1 MKYQI
6 FKQKFSEM
14 EGLNL
19 RIRETKQG
27 FLFYAFST
35 LLIALQF
42 GLYITDS
49 SILGLMDLEGWL
61 FFITSCISHAAMFAL
76 IPYLLSLIFTFC
88 RCTKTARI
96 VQIVGIVLL
105 CIINYLNSQVYAI
118 YHFHIN
124 GFVLSMVFGEGAGE
138 IFNFDIMLY
147 LKEIALFLVVAV
159 IVIGVWYVSYLLWKK
174 RQKAYAWTIAGCI
187 IGSTLFA
194 HICHIYGAF
203 YQQPSVMKSS
213 ALLPYYF
220 PTTSNG
226 LLLKLGC
233 TPPRES
239 MIQMNGKQSADIQY
253 PIQPLQKEKMNPDSL
268 PNIIFILIDSW
279 NTRSLT
285 AECMP
290 NAYQFAQ
297 QNQWFSNHVSGSN
310 GTRSGVFSLFFGLS
324 CYYWESFDPA
334 HIQPVFI
341 KRLQE
346 LGYEIQTYPSATFAD
361 PPFGRVIFGGVP
373 GIHTETKGN
382 TPLERDTRI
391 AEEFISDSQQ
401 HKKSGKP
408 FFSFLFFDLPHS
420 FGLPADKNKR
430 FQPAW
435 AYADYTK
442 LSNDMDPTPFWNMYR
457 NCCYQDDLLLGRI
470 FETLKK
476 EGLMDNTIIILSGDH
491 SQEFNENHHNYWGH
505 NGNFSKAQIG
515 VPMIW
520 HVPGVKPQK
529 FMHRTTHYDVV
540 PTLMKNHLGVKNNPA
555 DYSMGKMM
563 TDKTPRLWHVV
574 GSNLNYA
581 FIINNDTIL
590 EKTADGAL
598 DVYDAHMNPVK
609 NYRLPA
615 KQFDQA
621 IKQLNRFFK

>member
-19 RIRETKQG
+19 RIREAKQG

-88 RCTKTARI
+88 RCTKTART

-147 LKEIALFLVVAV
+147 LKEIALFLVVAA
-159 IVIGVWYVSYLLWKK
+159 IVVGTWYASYLLWKK
-174 RQKAYAWTIAGCI
+174 RQKAYAWTIAGYI
-187 IGSTLFA
+187 IGCTLFA
-194 HICHIYGAF
+194 HLCHIYGAF

-334 HIQPVFI
+334 HIQPLFI

-476 EGLMDNTIIILSGDH
+476 EGLMDNTIVSI
-491 SQEFNENHHNYWGH
+491 
-505 NGNFSKAQIG
+505 
-515 VPMIW
+515 
-520 HVPGVKPQK
+520 
-529 FMHRTTHYDVV
+529 R
-540 PTLMKNHLGVKNNPA
+540 
-555 DYSMGKMM
+555 
-563 TDKTPRLWHVV
+563 
-574 GSNLNYA
+574 
-581 FIINNDTIL
+581 
-590 EKTADGAL
+590 
-598 DVYDAHMNPVK
+598 
-609 NYRLPA
+609 
-615 KQFDQA
+615 
-621 IKQLNRFFK
+621 

>member
-19 RIRETKQG
+19 RIREAKQG

-49 SILGLMDLEGWL
+49 SILELMDLEGWL

-147 LKEIALFLVVAV
+147 LKEIALFLVVAA

-174 RQKAYAWTIAGCI
+174 RQKAYAWAIAGCI

-194 HICHIYGAF
+194 HLCHIYGAF

-233 TPPRES
+233 TPHRES

-334 HIQPVFI
+334 HIQPLFI
-341 KRLQE
+341 KRLLE

-457 NCCYQDDLLLGRI
+457 NCCYQDDLLLGHI

-520 HVPGVKPQK
+520 HVPGTKPQK
-529 FMHRTTHYDVV
+529 FTHRTTHYDVV
-540 PTLMKNHLGVKNNPA
+540 PTLMKNHLGIKNNPA
-555 DYSMGKMM
+555 DYSMGRMM
-563 TDKTPRLWHVV
+563 MDKTPRLWHVV

-609 NYRLPA
+609 NYHLPA
-615 KQFDQA
+615 KQFDKA

>member
-1 MKYQI
+1 MNIQKLKY
-6 FKQKFSEM
+6 KFHSGKNSKPWYYIKEYVR
-14 EGLNL
+14 LYTPACIL
-19 RIRETKQG
+19 KWREQHLLDKGIKQG
-27 FLFYAFST
+27 CLFYAFST

-49 SILGLMDLEGWL
+49 LILGLMDLEGWL

-96 VQIVGIVLL
+96 VQIVGIILL

-147 LKEIALFLVVAV
+147 LKEIALFLMVAAIVV
-159 IVIGVWYVSYLLWKK
+159 GTWYASYHLWKK

-187 IGSTLFA
+187 IGCTLFA
-194 HICHIYGAF
+194 HLCHIYGAF

-220 PTTSNG
+220 PTTANG

-233 TPPRES
+233 TPPREC

-324 CYYWESFDPA
+324 CYFRPCSYPA
-334 HIQPVFI
+334 ALHQAPT
-341 KRLQE
+341 
-346 LGYEIQTYPSATFAD
+346 GT
-361 PPFGRVIFGGVP
+361 
-373 GIHTETKGN
+373 GI
-382 TPLERDTRI
+382 RD
-391 AEEFISDSQQ
+391 SD
-401 HKKSGKP
+401 
-408 FFSFLFFDLPHS
+408 
-420 FGLPADKNKR
+420 
-430 FQPAW
+430 
-435 AYADYTK
+435 
-442 LSNDMDPTPFWNMYR
+442 LS
-457 NCCYQDDLLLGRI
+457 
-470 FETLKK
+470 
-476 EGLMDNTIIILSGDH
+476 
-491 SQEFNENHHNYWGH
+491 
-505 NGNFSKAQIG
+505 
-515 VPMIW
+515 
-520 HVPGVKPQK
+520 
-529 FMHRTTHYDVV
+529 
-540 PTLMKNHLGVKNNPA
+540 
-555 DYSMGKMM
+555 
-563 TDKTPRLWHVV
+563 
-574 GSNLNYA
+574 
-581 FIINNDTIL
+581 
-590 EKTADGAL
+590 
-598 DVYDAHMNPVK
+598 
-609 NYRLPA
+609 
-615 KQFDQA
+615 
-621 IKQLNRFFK
+621 

>member
-1 MKYQI
+1 MP
-6 FKQKFSEM
+6 S
-14 EGLNL
+14 
-19 RIRETKQG
+19 
-27 FLFYAFST
+27 

-147 LKEIALFLVVAV
+147 LKEIALFLVVAA

-187 IGSTLFA
+187 IGCTLFA
-194 HICHIYGAF
+194 HLCHIYGAF

-334 HIQPVFI
+334 HIQPLFI

-555 DYSMGKMM
+555 DYSMGRMM
-563 TDKTPRLWHVV
+563 MDKTPRLWHVV

-615 KQFDQA
+615 KQFDKA

>member
-1 MKYQI
+1 MNYKSLI
-6 FKQKFSEM
+6 IK
-14 EGLNL
+14 G
-19 RIRETKQG
+19 IKQG
-27 FLFYAFST
+27 CLFYAFST
-35 LLIALQF
+35 LLITLQF

-49 SILGLMDLEGWL
+49 SILEMMDLEGWL

-96 VQIVGIVLL
+96 VQIVGIILL

-147 LKEIALFLVVAV
+147 LKEIALFLMVAA
-159 IVIGVWYVSYLLWKK
+159 IVIGTWYASYLLWKK
-174 RQKAYAWTIAGCI
+174 CQKAYAWTIAGCI
-187 IGSTLFA
+187 IGCTLFA
-194 HICHIYGAF
+194 HLCHIYGAF

-334 HIQPVFI
+334 HIQPLFI

-401 HKKSGKP
+401 HKKSEKP

-520 HVPGVKPQK
+520 HVPGTKPQK
-529 FMHRTTHYDVV
+529 FTHRTTHYDVV

-555 DYSMGKMM
+555 DYSMGRMM
-563 TDKTPRLWHVV
+563 MDKTPRLWHVV

>member
-19 RIRETKQG
+19 RIREAKQG
-27 FLFYAFST
+27 FLFFAFST

-96 VQIVGIVLL
+96 VQIVGIILL

-147 LKEIALFLVVAV
+147 LKEIALFLVVAA
-159 IVIGVWYVSYLLWKK
+159 IVIGVWYASYLLWKK

-187 IGSTLFA
+187 IGCTLFA
-194 HICHIYGAF
+194 HLCHIYGAF

-334 HIQPVFI
+334 HIQPLFI

-491 SQEFNENHHNYWGH
+491 SQKFNENHHNYWGH

-520 HVPGVKPQK
+520 HVPGAKPQK

-540 PTLMKNHLGVKNNPA
+540 PTLMKNHLGIKNNPA
-555 DYSMGKMM
+555 DYSMGRMM

>member
-1 MKYQI
+1 MNYKSLI
-6 FKQKFSEM
+6 IK
-14 EGLNL
+14 G
-19 RIRETKQG
+19 IKQG
-27 FLFYAFST
+27 CLFYAFST
-35 LLIALQF
+35 LLITLQF

-49 SILGLMDLEGWL
+49 SILEMMDLEGWL

-96 VQIVGIVLL
+96 VQIVGIILL

-124 GFVLSMVFGEGAGE
+124 GFILNMVFGEGASE

-147 LKEIALFLVVAV
+147 LKEIALFLVVAA
-159 IVIGVWYVSYLLWKK
+159 IVIGIWYVSYLLWKK

-194 HICHIYGAF
+194 HLCHIYGAF

-334 HIQPVFI
+334 HIQPLFI

-420 FGLPADKNKR
+420 FELPADKNKH

-442 LSNDMDPTPFWNMYR
+442 LNNKMDPTPFWNLYR
-457 NCCYQDDLLLGRI
+457 NCCYQDDKMIGRV
-470 FETLKK
+470 LKAIDD
-476 EGLMDNTIIILSGDH
+476 EGMADNTIVVLTGDH
-491 SQEFNENHHNYWGH
+491 SQEFNENHRNYWGH
-505 NGNFSKAQIG
+505 NSNFSIHQTG
-515 VPMIW
+515 VPLVC
-520 HVPGVKPQK
+520 HFPGQSAAR
-529 FMHRTTHYDVV
+529 HNYRTTHYDLV
-540 PTLMKNHLGVKNNPA
+540 PTLMHDYLGVRNPVG
-555 DYSMGKMM
+555 DYSMGKLLN
-563 TDKTPRLWHVV
+563 DSTPRLWHIV

-581 FIINNDTIL
+581 FIIGGDTIL
-590 EKTADGAL
+590 EKKAEGAL
-598 DVYDAHMNPVK
+598 EVYDASMKPVIDFRMPVK
-609 NYRLPA
+609 E
-615 KQFDQA
+615 FDQA
-621 IKQLNRFFK
+621 VKELNRFFKK

>member
-6 FKQKFSEM
+6 FKQKSSEM
-14 EGLNL
+14 KGLNL
-19 RIRETKQG
+19 RIREVKQG
-27 FLFYAFST
+27 FLFFAFST

-49 SILGLMDLEGWL
+49 SILELMDLEGWL

-96 VQIVGIVLL
+96 VQIVGVVLL

-147 LKEIALFLVVAV
+147 LKEIALFLVVAA
-159 IVIGVWYVSYLLWKK
+159 IVVGVWYASYLLWKK
-174 RQKAYAWTIAGCI
+174 RQKAYAWLIAGSI
-187 IGSTLFA
+187 IGCTLFA
-194 HICHIYGAF
+194 HLCHIYGAF

-361 PPFGRVIFGGVP
+361 PPFGRVIFGGVQASIP
-373 GIHTETKGN
+373 RRKAILRWSEIQGLQRNSSAI
-382 TPLERDTRI
+382 RSSTRRARSHSSHSCSSTCLI
-391 AEEFISDSQQ
+391 ALDY
-401 HKKSGKP
+401 
-408 FFSFLFFDLPHS
+408 LPTRTS
-420 FGLPADKNKR
+420 VSSR
-430 FQPAW
+430 
-435 AYADYTK
+435 
-442 LSNDMDPTPFWNMYR
+442 
-457 NCCYQDDLLLGRI
+457 LGR
-470 FETLKK
+470 
-476 EGLMDNTIIILSGDH
+476 MPTIPNSATIWIQLLSGICI
-491 SQEFNENHHNYWGH
+491 
-505 NGNFSKAQIG
+505 ATAAI
-515 VPMIW
+515 
-520 HVPGVKPQK
+520 
-529 FMHRTTHYDVV
+529 RTTCCW
-540 PTLMKNHLGVKNNPA
+540 A
-555 DYSMGKMM
+555 ESS
-563 TDKTPRLWHVV
+563 RL
-574 GSNLNYA
+574 
-581 FIINNDTIL
+581 
-590 EKTADGAL
+590 
-598 DVYDAHMNPVK
+598 
-609 NYRLPA
+609 
-615 KQFDQA
+615 
-621 IKQLNRFFK
+621 

>member
-1 MKYQI
+1 
-6 FKQKFSEM
+6 
-14 EGLNL
+14 
-19 RIRETKQG
+19 
-27 FLFYAFST
+27 
-35 LLIALQF
+35 
-42 GLYITDS
+42 
-49 SILGLMDLEGWL
+49 MDLEGWL

-96 VQIVGIVLL
+96 VQIVGIILL

-147 LKEIALFLVVAV
+147 LKEIALFLMVAAIVV
-159 IVIGVWYVSYLLWKK
+159 GTWYASYHLWKK

-187 IGSTLFA
+187 IGCTLFA
-194 HICHIYGAF
+194 HLCHIYGAF

-220 PTTSNG
+220 PTTANG

-233 TPPRES
+233 TPPREC

-334 HIQPVFI
+334 HIQPLFI

-391 AEEFISDSQQ
+391 AEEFISDSHQ

-430 FQPAW
+430 FQPTW

-520 HVPGVKPQK
+520 HVPGTKPQK

-540 PTLMKNHLGVKNNPA
+540 PTLMKNHLGIKNNPA
-555 DYSMGKMM
+555 DYSMGRMM
-563 TDKTPRLWHVV
+563 MDKTPRLWHVV

-615 KQFDQA
+615 KQFDKA

>member
-19 RIRETKQG
+19 RIREAKQG
-27 FLFYAFST
+27 FLFFAFST

-88 RCTKTARI
+88 RCTKTAKI
-96 VQIVGIVLL
+96 VQIVGIILL

-147 LKEIALFLVVAV
+147 LKEIALFLIVAA
-159 IVIGVWYVSYLLWKK
+159 IVIGVWYASYLLWKK

-194 HICHIYGAF
+194 HLCHIYGAF

-253 PIQPLQKEKMNPDSL
+253 PIQPL
-268 PNIIFILIDSW
+268 
-279 NTRSLT
+279 
-285 AECMP
+285 
-290 NAYQFAQ
+290 
-297 QNQWFSNHVSGSN
+297 
-310 GTRSGVFSLFFGLS
+310 
-324 CYYWESFDPA
+324 
-334 HIQPVFI
+334 FI

-391 AEEFISDSQQ
+391 TEEFISDSQQ
-401 HKKSGKP
+401 HKKSRKP

-476 EGLMDNTIIILSGDH
+476 EGLMDNTIIVLSGDH

-520 HVPGVKPQK
+520 HVPGAKPQK

-540 PTLMKNHLGVKNNPA
+540 PTLKKNHLGIKNNPA
-555 DYSMGKMM
+555 DYSMGRMM

-615 KQFDQA
+615 KQFDKA

>member
-19 RIRETKQG
+19 RIREAKQG
-27 FLFYAFST
+27 FLFFAFST

-96 VQIVGIVLL
+96 VQIVGIILL

-147 LKEIALFLVVAV
+147 LKKIALFLVVAA
-159 IVIGVWYVSYLLWKK
+159 IVVGTWYASYLLWKK
-174 RQKAYAWTIAGCI
+174 CQKAYAWIIAGCI
-187 IGSTLFA
+187 IGCTLFA
-194 HICHIYGAF
+194 HLCHIYGAF

-285 AECMP
+285 PDCMP

-401 HKKSGKP
+401 HKKSRKP

-520 HVPGVKPQK
+520 HVPGSKPQK

-540 PTLMKNHLGVKNNPA
+540 PTLMRNHLGVKNNPA
-555 DYSMGKMM
+555 DYSMGRMM
-563 TDKTPRLWHVV
+563 TDKMPRLWHVV

>member
-19 RIRETKQG
+19 RIREAKQG

-49 SILGLMDLEGWL
+49 SILELMDLEGWL

-147 LKEIALFLVVAV
+147 LKEIALFLVVAA

-174 RQKAYAWTIAGCI
+174 RQKAYAWAIAGCI

-194 HICHIYGAF
+194 HLCHIYGAF

-233 TPPRES
+233 TPHRES

-334 HIQPVFI
+334 HIQPLFI
-341 KRLQE
+341 KRLLE

-457 NCCYQDDLLLGRI
+457 NCCYQDDLLLGHI

-520 HVPGVKPQK
+520 HVPGTKPQK
-529 FMHRTTHYDVV
+529 FTHRTTHYDVV
-540 PTLMKNHLGVKNNPA
+540 PTLMKNHLGIKNNPA
-555 DYSMGKMM
+555 DYSMGRMM
-563 TDKTPRLWHVV
+563 MDKTPRLWHVV

>member
-1 MKYQI
+1 MKNYKSLI
-6 FKQKFSEM
+6 IK
-14 EGLNL
+14 G
-19 RIRETKQG
+19 IKQG
-27 FLFYAFST
+27 CLFYAFST
-35 LLIALQF
+35 LLITLQF

-49 SILGLMDLEGWL
+49 SILEMMDLGGWL

-96 VQIVGIVLL
+96 VQIVGIILL

-124 GFVLSMVFGEGAGE
+124 GFVLNMVFGEGASE

-147 LKEIALFLVVAV
+147 LKEIALFLVVAA

-187 IGSTLFA
+187 IGCTLFA
-194 HICHIYGAF
+194 HLCHIYGAF

-334 HIQPVFI
+334 HIQPLFI

-520 HVPGVKPQK
+520 HVPGTKPQK
-529 FMHRTTHYDVV
+529 FTHRTTHYDVV

-555 DYSMGKMM
+555 DYSMGRMM
-563 TDKTPRLWHVV
+563 MDKTPRLWHVV

-615 KQFDQA
+615 KQFDKA

>member
-19 RIRETKQG
+19 RIREAKQG
-27 FLFYAFST
+27 FLFFAFST

-42 GLYITDS
+42 GLYITNS

-61 FFITSCISHAAMFAL
+61 FFITSCISHAATFAL

-88 RCTKTARI
+88 RCTKTARVI
-96 VQIVGIVLL
+96 QIVGVVLL

-138 IFNFDIMLY
+138 IFNFDIILY
-147 LKEIALFLVVAV
+147 LKEIALFLVVAA
-159 IVIGVWYVSYLLWKK
+159 IVVGTWYASYFLWKK

-187 IGSTLFA
+187 IGCTLFA
-194 HICHIYGAF
+194 HLCHIYGAF

-239 MIQMNGKQSADIQY
+239 MIQMNGKQSTDIQY

-391 AEEFISDSQQ
+391 AEVFISDSQQ
-401 HKKSGKP
+401 HKKSRKP

-476 EGLMDNTIIILSGDH
+476 EGLMDNTIIVLSGDH

-520 HVPGVKPQK
+520 HVPGTKPQK
-529 FMHRTTHYDVV
+529 FTHRTTHYDVV
-540 PTLMKNHLGVKNNPA
+540 PTLMKNHLGIKNNPA
-555 DYSMGKMM
+555 DYSMGRMM

-615 KQFDQA
+615 KQFDKA

>member
-1 MKYQI
+1 
-6 FKQKFSEM
+6 
-14 EGLNL
+14 
-19 RIRETKQG
+19 
-27 FLFYAFST
+27 
-35 LLIALQF
+35 
-42 GLYITDS
+42 
-49 SILGLMDLEGWL
+49 MDLEGWL

-96 VQIVGIVLL
+96 VQIVGIILL

-147 LKEIALFLVVAV
+147 LKEIALFLMVAAIVV
-159 IVIGVWYVSYLLWKK
+159 GTWYASYHLWKK

-187 IGSTLFA
+187 IGCTLFA
-194 HICHIYGAF
+194 HLCHIYGAF

-220 PTTSNG
+220 PTTANG

-233 TPPRES
+233 TPPREC

-334 HIQPVFI
+334 HIQPLFI

-391 AEEFISDSQQ
+391 AEEFISDSHQ

-520 HVPGVKPQK
+520 HVPGTKPQK

-540 PTLMKNHLGVKNNPA
+540 PTLMKNHLGIKNNPA

-563 TDKTPRLWHVV
+563 MDKTPRLWHVV

-615 KQFDQA
+615 KQFDKA

>member
-1 MKYQI
+1 MKNYKSLI
-6 FKQKFSEM
+6 IK
-14 EGLNL
+14 G
-19 RIRETKQG
+19 IKQG
-27 FLFYAFST
+27 CLFYAFST
-35 LLIALQF
+35 LLITLQF

-49 SILGLMDLEGWL
+49 SILEMMDLGGWL

-88 RCTKTARI
+88 KCTKTARI
-96 VQIVGIVLL
+96 VQIVGIILL

-124 GFVLSMVFGEGAGE
+124 GFVLNMVFGEGASE

-147 LKEIALFLVVAV
+147 LKEIALFLVVAA

-187 IGSTLFA
+187 IGCTLFA
-194 HICHIYGAF
+194 HLCHIYGAF

-226 LLLKLGC
+226 LLQKLGC

-520 HVPGVKPQK
+520 HVPGAKPHK

-540 PTLMKNHLGVKNNPA
+540 PTLMKNHLGIKNNPA
-555 DYSMGKMM
+555 DYSMGRMM
-563 TDKTPRLWHVV
+563 MDKTPRLWHVV

-615 KQFDQA
+615 KQFDKA

>member
-19 RIRETKQG
+19 RIREAKQG
-27 FLFYAFST
+27 FLFFAFST

-96 VQIVGIVLL
+96 VQIVGIILL

-147 LKEIALFLVVAV
+147 LKEIALFLVVAA
-159 IVIGVWYVSYLLWKK
+159 IVIGVWYASYFLWKK

-194 HICHIYGAF
+194 HLCHIYGAF

-213 ALLPYYF
+213 TLLPYYF

-334 HIQPVFI
+334 HIQPLFI

-346 LGYEIQTYPSATFAD
+346 LGYEIQTYPSATFSD

-382 TPLERDTRI
+382 TPLERDTKI

-401 HKKSGKP
+401 HKKSRKP

-476 EGLMDNTIIILSGDH
+476 EGLMDNTIIVLSGDH

-520 HVPGVKPQK
+520 HVPGTKPQK

-540 PTLMKNHLGVKNNPA
+540 PTLMKNHLGIKNNPA
-555 DYSMGKMM
+555 DYSMGRMM

-609 NYRLPA
+609 NYHLPA
-615 KQFDQA
+615 KQFDKA